1 MASLVPRPLPDLS
14 CSHGE
19 PIYLEGSEIK
29 SGSGLGTRLA
39 THYVC
44 LHCREMSIVHMR
56 PLKAAGLSFNFGNVI
71 QVVMSVSRCMLQ
83 HNV

>member
-19 PIYLEGSEIK
+19 PIFLEGGEIK

-39 THYVC
+39 THYAPYEEVTKMLRHC
-44 LHCREMSIVHMR
+44 LES
-56 PLKAAGLSFNFGNVI
+56 
-71 QVVMSVSRCMLQ
+71 
-83 HNV
+83 